1 MHAFRFHQL
10 ERFLDES
17 ALTDKGYI
25 GLGLLTPVK
34 RKADVRMRAAV
45 RENNRQINRLHSVME
60 RIIAQIKTWRVLH
73 SGFRRPL
80 SSYGRVFSSGAV
92 AGVFRGCEPLMNKL
106 PYE

>member
-1 MHAFRFHQL
+1 MHAFRFHRL

-17 ALTDKGYI
+17 ALADQGYI

-34 RKADVRMRAAV
+34 RKADVRMRATV
-45 RENNRQINRLHSVME
+45 RENNRLHSVVD